1 MRMRRGK
8 TLLPLKGA
16 QRMCRALVVAMA
28 LVPLSMFWSE
38 AVGQAYEVAEVTHG
52 ASLTGTVT
60 FQGLP
65 PAPKVFEVEK
75 DPEVCGSTRALV
87 EVAVHNGLLK
97 EAVIVLEGV
106 ERGKP
111 FAARASRGQ
120 SPGEGEFRY
129 APGDELALEIRTK
142 QCSFGPF
149 TGVLAPDAPVR
160 ILNEDPIKHTIQTF
174 VVRGRKGNILRTVH
188 NRDIR
193 PGTVFEES
201 FATKKL
207 EKSRVVRIRC
217 NRHDF
222 MQNWFYTVQTPYF
235 AISDEKGR
243 FTIDQVPA
251 GRYEL
256 VAWHPLLGIQRQ
268 AVTVQA
274 HENLELTFEF
284 SKKPEG

>member
-1 MRMRRGK
+1 
-8 TLLPLKGA
+8 
-16 QRMCRALVVAMA
+16 MCRALMVAMA
-28 LVPLSMFWSE
+28 LVPLSIFWSD
-38 AVGQAYEVAEVTHG
+38 AVGSAYDVAEVTHG
-52 ASLTGTVT
+52 ASISGRIT
-60 FQGLP
+60 FQGTP

-75 DPEVCGSTRALV
+75 DQDLCGSMRAMV
-87 EVAVHNGLLK
+87 EVDVRDGFLK
-97 EAVIVLEGV
+97 GAVIVLEGV
-106 ERGKP
+106 EKGKP

-142 QCSFGPF
+142 QCNFGPF
-149 TGVLAPDAPVR
+149 TGVLAPDAPLR

-188 NRDIR
+188 NRDVQ
-193 PGTVFEES
+193 PGTVFEDS
-201 FATKKL
+201 FATKRLK
-207 EKSRVVRIRC
+207 ESRVVSLRC